1 MHIGPKLVPKPALKQ
16 TLTPGL
22 VQMVNLL
29 TLNKL
34 DLQEAIT
41 QELLQNPLLEEAQ
54 EQDEATEPITI
65 DQLIQ
70 AEAKLRQESADQQVL
85 DAVREPAE
93 SNPNSTMTAEPGAE
107 TTAEAYG
114 SEEASAGAG
123 EMRSHEEPRSEPVA
137 GGENEG
143 GEAEAAAETAAVD
156 PFEEIDFGDFFEKYL
171 DPGSFV
177 GESEEIERPTY
188 ENFLS
193 APTTLTD
200 HLRWQLS
207 VSQADEVVREAAE
220 AIIGNLDEDGY
231 LTAEEEHGRRPLHL
245 EEIAEAEQLPLAAV
259 QSGLELVQS
268 FDPPGVAC
276 RDLRECLRL
285 QLRQCPLLQPL
296 ALTLVEEYLPALEN
310 RDYKGIAR
318 ALGVPV
324 ESVQTALASIRRL
337 DPHPGRRYNKAQVRL
352 IEPDLFFVK
361 GRAQPCPIC
370 GREDCENEYRILLND
385 DGLPQLTINRG
396 YRSMKWDKSEREVSR
411 YIRERY
417 SSAIQFLKN
426 LEQRKQTIARVCH
439 SIIARQAEFLDFGMD
454 ALKPMMIKEVA
465 EEIGVHP
472 STVSRAVA
480 NKYAHTPQGVL
491 ELRFFFTESVQG
503 ERGGETSL
511 VNLKRRVKKL
521 IEEEDT
527 AHPLTDE
534 RITEL
539 LRAEGINVT
548 RRTVAKYR
556 EDMHIPSTHQRR
568 KKI

>member
-1 MHIGPKLVPKPALKQ
+1 MNIGPKLVPKPALKQ

-34 DLQEAIT
+34 DLQDAIT
-41 QELLQNPLLEEAQ
+41 QELLQNPLLDEVQ
-54 EQDEATEPITI
+54 EPDEATEPITI
-65 DQLIQ
+65 DQLIE
-70 AEAKLRQESADQQVL
+70 AESRLRQQSPDQEVL
-85 DAVREPAE
+85 DATREPAD
-93 SNPNSTMTAEPGAE
+93 G
-107 TTAEAYG
+107 G
-114 SEEASAGAG
+114 G
-123 EMRSHEEPRSEPVA
+123 RDVA
-137 GGENEG
+137 AA
-143 GEAEAAAETAAVD
+143 GEAEMALPAYEMSLNGAAPATSESEPAELEAAPESATETAVD
-156 PFEEIDFGDFFEKYL
+156 PFDEIDFGDFFEKYL

-177 GESEEIERPTY
+177 GESEEIERPTF

-193 APTTLTD
+193 APTTLSD
-200 HLRWQLS
+200 HLRWQLN
-207 VSQADEVVREAAE
+207 VSPAEETVRDAAE

-231 LTAEEEHGRRPLHL
+231 LTAEEERRRPLQL
-245 EEIAEAEQLPLAAV
+245 EEIAEMEQLPLAAV
-259 QSGLELVQS
+259 QAGLELVQS
-268 FDPPGVAC
+268 FDPTGVAC

-285 QLRQCPLLQPL
+285 QLKQLPLLQPL
-296 ALTLVEEYLPALEN
+296 VLTLVEDYLPALQN

-318 ALGVPV
+318 ALGVQI
-324 ESVQTALASIRRL
+324 ESIQAALAAIRQL
-337 DPHPGRRYNKAQVRL
+337 DPHPGRRYNKTQARL

-370 GREDCENEYRILLND
+370 GLEDCENEFRILLND

-396 YRSMKWDKSEREVSR
+396 YRSMKWDKSERDVSR

-426 LEQRKQTIARVCH
+426 LEQRKHTIARVCH
-439 SIIARQAEFLDFGMD
+439 SIIARQAEFLDLGMD

-511 VNLKRRVKKL
+511 FNLKRRVKKL
-521 IEEEDT
+521 IEEEDA

-534 RITEL
+534 RITAL
-539 LRAEGINVT
+539 LRGEGILVT

-568 KKI
+568 RKP